1 MLMQKTTCDLA
12 GDDDDQNRLAYQR
25 ALHALPAHIVV
36 VDRSGLIT
44 LVNHAWSSFVS
55 DNGGKIT
62 SVSVGSNY
70 LDFCRGPEAEPALA
84 GLCAV
89 LDGSRQSFTM
99 DYPCHSPTER
109 RWFRMTVVPIDPGSR
124 SGALIS
130 HENITLQKQAE
141 AASQASKDRLNALFE
156 NAAVGMAEV
165 AIDGTWLRV
174 NTPLARITGYSKDA
188 LLAKTFHEITHPED
202 RDADAPHLEIMRTG
216 ATDSYSLE
224 KRYLRQDQSIVWVN
238 VTLSCVRDA
247 DGVID
252 HLIAVVEDISKR
264 KSAEDR
270 QQMLMRELAHRGMNL
285 LAVVQ
290 SIAGRS
296 LTGDRSLAEAKSVFI
311 GRLQALSQTFST
323 LTTEAFEGAPLEA
336 MVNRELASFAGRA
349 RLEGP
354 NVMLTPKIAQT
365 FALVVH
371 ELATNAAKYGSLSV
385 PDGEVHVKW
394 VITGGDVSG
403 QRDTANMPAQ
413 RFKLEW
419 RESGGPPAT
428 PPKRRGFGTT
438 LVSQVAGTEFDCTP
452 ELTYG
457 ADGFGYKLDA
467 PMQRL
472 GALIAAS
479 PVRRKIKS
487 ETICTLYDL
496 WTRQRGSFAAL
507 PKLSDFDWAHFS
519 ASGALTIASIDA
531 VNGLRF
537 VQIGRALVE
546 RIGRPLQ
553 NQDGDAESVVS
564 LEKIYQRC
572 ALSGEPCHE
581 LLRFDFGDGDPMSF
595 ERLLVPFSSAGGRV
609 ATHVIGLSVFKGET
623 HPPQKER

>member
-1 MLMQKTTCDLA
+1 MLMLKPIDDLA
-12 GDDDDQNRLAYQR
+12 GVDVEQERLAYQR
-25 ALHALPAHIVV
+25 ALHAMPAHIAV
-36 VDRSGLIT
+36 VDSTGRIT
-44 LVNHAWSSFVS
+44 LVNHAWSSFVCE
-55 DNGGKIT
+55 NGGKST
-62 SVSVGSNY
+62 SVAVGANY
-70 LDFCRGPEAEPALA
+70 LDFCRGPEAVLVLR
-84 GLCAV
+84 GVSAV
-89 LDGSRQSFTM
+89 LDGSRQCFTV

-109 RWFRMTVVPIDPGSR
+109 RWFRMTVVPIDPDQR
-124 SGALIS
+124 CGALIS

-141 AASQASKDRLNALFE
+141 AASQASANRLYALFE

-165 AIDGTWLRV
+165 ALDGAWLRV
-174 NTPLARITGYSKDA
+174 NSPLARITGYSKDA
-188 LLAKTFHEITHPED
+188 LLAKTFHELTHPDD

-216 ATDSYSLE
+216 ATDSYNLE
-224 KRYLRQDQSIVWVN
+224 KRYIRQDQSTVWVN
-238 VTLSCVRDA
+238 VTLSCVRDV
-247 DGVID
+247 DGVVD

-264 KSAEDR
+264 KSAEER
-270 QQMLMRELAHRGMNL
+270 QQMLMQELAHRGMNL

-296 LTGDRSLAEAKSVFI
+296 LTGDRSLTEAKSVFI
-311 GRLQALSQTFST
+311 GRLQALSQTFSS

-336 MVNRELASFAGRA
+336 MVKRELASFAGRA

-354 NVMLTPKIAQT
+354 NVMLTPRIAQT

-371 ELATNAAKYGSLSV
+371 ELATNAVKYGSLSV
-385 PDGEVHVKW
+385 PDGEVHIKW
-394 VITGGDVSG
+394 EITGCDASSQQDAV
-403 QRDTANMPAQ
+403 NMPAQ

-419 RESGGPPAT
+419 RETGGPPAT
-428 PPKRRGFGTT
+428 TPKRRGFGTT
-438 LVSQVAGTEFDCTP
+438 LVSQVAGSEFGCEP

-457 ADGFGYKLDA
+457 VDGFGYKLDA
-467 PMQRL
+467 PMERL

-496 WTRQRGSFAAL
+496 WVRQRGSLAVL

-519 ASGALTIASIDA
+519 ASGALTIATVDA

-546 RIGRPLQ
+546 RLGSPLK
-553 NQDGDAESVVS
+553 NQDGEAESVIS

-572 ALSGEPCHE
+572 TLSGEPCHE
-581 LLRFDFGDGDPMSF
+581 LLHFDFGDGDPMSF
-595 ERLLVPFSSAGGRV
+595 ERLLVPFSATDGRIV
-609 ATHVIGLSVFKGET
+609 THVIGLAVFKGQT
-623 HPPQKER
+623 SPPTKEL